1 VIRLCLGAL
10 LSGGVAAA
18 DLMMLDITI
27 ELHNGPG
34 ALRGFINTAKAF
46 DADIKPPPMV
56 FEGK

>member
-27 ELHNGPG
+27 ELYNGPD
-34 ALRGFINTAKAF
+34 AQRGFINTAKVF
-46 DADIKPPPMV
+46 DADIEPPPMV
-56 FEGK
+56 FEGE